1 MSSAGQDDQGA
12 LEAAGAAAER
22 EGLGRYRGT
31 YRAAGVDARRPIV
44 EGAVTGVGVVAAVP
58 GFVFGAAEVGIIGTT
73 VAVVCGARCL
83 ADLGWLGF
91 AGARNRGTRLDLY
104 ERGCVA
110 GYRGQL
116 RAVRYDSTTLRR
128 KVVHAVKNPAA
139 HQISYQYTISD
150 IDDVPIVLRQGI
162 ERPEEWT
169 LAIEQGI
176 LDAQLPRA
184 EAALA
189 AGERVEFDSLWL
201 SATEI
206 GSGSES
212 VPWARVSELSVVGGW
227 LSVKVRDCSQPLES
241 LPISLVPNYVVF
253 RTLAERLQATAAR

>member
-12 LEAAGAAAER
+12 LEAAGVVAAR
-22 EGLGRYRGT
+22 EGLGRYCGT
-31 YRAAGVDARRPIV
+31 YRAGAVDARRPIV
-44 EGAVTGVGVVAAVP
+44 EGAVTGAGVVAAVP
-58 GFVFGAAEVGIIGTT
+58 GFVFGVAEVGIIGTT

-91 AGARNRGTRLDLY
+91 VGARHRGTRLDLY

-110 GYRGQL
+110 RDRGQI

-139 HQISYQYTISD
+139 HQISYRYTVED
-150 IDDVPIVLRQGI
+150 TDGVPVVLRHGI
-162 ERPEEWT
+162 ERSQEWT

-184 EAALA
+184 QAALA
-189 AGERVEFDSLWL
+189 AGERLSFDPLWL
-201 SATEI
+201 STTEI
-206 GSGSES
+206 GSGSDS
-212 VPWARVSELSVVGGW
+212 VPWTRVSGLAVVGGW
-227 LSVKVRDCSQPLES
+227 LSVRVRDRTQPLES

-253 RTLAERLQATAAR
+253 RTLAERLQAAALH